1 MAAGIPVSSSL
12 APGVYS
18 AELRPAARADVPFS
32 LPSPT
37 LLPAFFFFWKC
48 FLNEPPSHKSSFKC
62 LLLGNPFS
70 RPEQP
75 RPPTLPRQ
83 G

>member
-37 LLPAFFFFWKC
+37 LLPAFFF
-48 FLNEPPSHKSSFKC
+48 S
-62 LLLGNPFS
+62 GNAS
-70 RPEQP
+70 
-75 RPPTLPRQ
+75 
-83 G
+83 